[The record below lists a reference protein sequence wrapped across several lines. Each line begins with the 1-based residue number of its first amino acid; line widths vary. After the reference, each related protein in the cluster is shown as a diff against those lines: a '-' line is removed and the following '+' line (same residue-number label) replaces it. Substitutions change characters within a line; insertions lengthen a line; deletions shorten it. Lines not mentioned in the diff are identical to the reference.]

1 MVVGKSFEC
10 EFTALEEACVE
21 AEKEMLNLKLLR
33 ERFRMDKDTDRVM
46 APLGN
51 NRELPAMLFTEKAP
65 GQALDYYLAR
75 AIFEQQRE
83 ELFEKLSYLA
93 RFFVKLH
100 QGSKTERTV
109 LSEQPQAYLQR
120 LLNVLSDELL
130 DSYQRA
136 TIEQYADG
144 WWHNDSVFATDREVI
159 VHGDATPTNFFF
171 YDNKVIGIDLEDM
184 KWADR
189 CWDLGFIAA
198 ELKHHFMWRMGDG
211 WAAEPFI
218 GHFLWQYVVNY
229 TESQFLYTITRKL
242 PLYMALGL
250 LRIAR
255 NRWLDASYRKSL
267 ILEPQQCLNYGLSSL
282 TVIVP

>member
-10 EFTALEEACVE
+10 EFMALDEAYVE
-21 AEKEMLNLKLLR
+21 AEKEILNLKLLR
-33 ERFRMDKDTDRVM
+33 ERFRMDKDTDRVV

-51 NRELPAMLFTEKAP
+51 NRELPTMLFTEKAP

-100 QGSKTERTV
+100 QGSKTDRTV
-109 LSEQPQAYLQR
+109 LPEQPQTYLQR
-120 LLNVLSDELL
+120 LLSVLSEEFL
-130 DSYQRA
+130 DSCQRA

-144 WWHNDSVFATDREVI
+144 WWHNGSVFAMDREVI

-171 YDNKVIGIDLEDM
+171 YENNVIGIDLEDM

-198 ELKHHFMWRMGDG
+198 ELKHHFMWRTGDG

-229 TESQFLYTITRKL
+229 TESQFLYIITRKL
-242 PLYMALGL
+242 HLYMALGL

-267 ILEPQQCLNYGLSSL
+267 ILEAQQCLNYGLSSL